1 VNIVEYLGKV
11 EKFLLAHIKYAYAG
25 KIYYSSTSSDA
36 KDFLAS
42 MFAEEFISPSER
54 MYQKLKE
61 AFKDGFK
68 KLQEYWMIEISGY
81 TVGLTSYGEQVVN
94 NIKEEDYEKLKEDI
108 SKGNI

>member
-1 VNIVEYLGKV
+1 MEYLGKV

-25 KIYYSSTSSDA
+25 KIYYTSASSETE
-36 KDFLAS
+36 DFLAS

-54 MYQKLKE
+54 TYQKLKE
-61 AFKDGFK
+61 AFKNGFK

-94 NIKEEDYEKLKEDI
+94 NIKKEEYEKIKEEI